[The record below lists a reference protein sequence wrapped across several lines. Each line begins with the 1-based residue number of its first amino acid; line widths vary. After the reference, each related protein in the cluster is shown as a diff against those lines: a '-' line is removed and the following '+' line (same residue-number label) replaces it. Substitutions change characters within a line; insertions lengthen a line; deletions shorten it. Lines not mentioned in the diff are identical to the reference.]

1 MLNRVRSRVFGATAV
16 AAAVIAASMLGAAP
30 ASAAIVDVY
39 DSIPNPLPP
48 NVSSLGFQAQQT
60 SEFGQRELV
69 SVPGG
74 SLDSIEVGFSTW
86 ACESGGWT
94 AGCVTTPGST
104 YQHPITV
111 TVYSVVAGAPGPVLA
126 TTTEIVD
133 VPFRPSSNPTDCG
146 TGATT
151 WYSPATESCFN
162 GMLFTWEF
170 NLSSAAAVLP
180 AEVIVSVAFN
190 TNTWGANPMGFSG
203 PWDSLN
209 VAMRGEAT
217 MGSLADPDQMY
228 RSFGATPVF
237 TAETGWAS
245 TGPLMLTISTFQP
258 DTQFA
263 APPPQALPN
272 LSAQSAPPAPGLP
285 PTGSSDGTF
294 VVLGGTAVMLLALGG
309 VLIVGRMR
317 QRRAG

>member
-1 MLNRVRSRVFGATAV
+1 M
-16 AAAVIAASMLGAAP
+16 
-30 ASAAIVDVY
+30 
-39 DSIPNPLPP
+39 
-48 NVSSLGFQAQQT
+48 
-60 SEFGQRELV
+60 
-69 SVPGG
+69 
-74 SLDSIEVGFSTW
+74 
-86 ACESGGWT
+86 
-94 AGCVTTPGST
+94 
-104 YQHPITV
+104 
-111 TVYSVVAGAPGPVLA
+111 
-126 TTTEIVD
+126 
-133 VPFRPSSNPTDCG
+133 
-146 TGATT
+146 
-151 WYSPATESCFN
+151 
-162 GMLFTWEF
+162 
-170 NLSSAAAVLP
+170 
-180 AEVIVSVAFN
+180 SVAFN

-285 PTGSSDGTF
+285 PTGSSDGTV

-309 VLIVGRMR
+309 VLIVSRMR